1 MKKIVISLIFML
13 TISFVGLGFSNPGG
27 VAILSNADFI
37 TGFYVFIFS
46 GLAGVGFFDLANW
59 NESVSRN

>member
-1 MKKIVISLIFML
+1 ML

-27 VAILSNADFI
+27 VAILSNADFM
-37 TGFYVFIFS
+37 TGFYVFIFT